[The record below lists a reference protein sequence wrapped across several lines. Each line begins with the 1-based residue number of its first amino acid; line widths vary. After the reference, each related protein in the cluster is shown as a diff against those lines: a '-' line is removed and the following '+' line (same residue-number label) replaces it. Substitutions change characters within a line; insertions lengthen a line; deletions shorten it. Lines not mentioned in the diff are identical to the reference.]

1 MVLVNF
7 DTGTPL
13 VPGDQEYDDSKPTEE
28 HVLEIFSVYKSHFEQ
43 FHSQCSEED
52 DYYFGDKT
60 VPIPDEMPID
70 PVRPATPH
78 AIVNV
83 ATDHVDVNNPAI
95 FVPAPSPRAKNRSER
110 IQKFLQGVWMHIP
123 EHTKRTIVKHS
134 IQYGVAFMKA
144 WWDGDKWPDAPMI
157 DGYES
162 EEEYKEALREHLDKR
177 DIAFPFVLDAV
188 NPKNLLWDDSRA
200 CMKWTIEFYESDSHD
215 IQAMYPEWQPV
226 MTSSETVTF
235 LEYWDDTWCGR
246 MADGEWV
253 WGPYKHG
260 YGFNPYIKVQPASSM
275 DYDVGA
281 PDMRY
286 QGILK
291 PVHSLLDSEARLIT
305 QYEAIL
311 RQYAWRTIDFYGP
324 ASSAE
329 STMDEYELFASKNWV
344 RPNVEI
350 RPSPLALP
358 PQEILQQLGMVQ
370 TMIEE
375 ATFPNVVRGMR
386 PSGVSTGFALS
397 VLAGT
402 GRLVFGK
409 FADAMARGMEQANQR
424 FLKLVNNKASG
435 RVTVHARSTV
445 HNFDQSIAPEDI
457 KEFYENTVNLKAE
470 APEEREREA
479 LLALRLWNG
488 GSGLISLY
496 EAQRRVGI
504 TNPLE
509 EQNQM
514 AAEKLLEMARPQQA
528 QEVAQAVEL
537 GQQRAMAADT
547 DLGGG
552 GGGGGLGTQYLPNQ
566 AQLQRPG
573 EGNIQQQRIATG
585 AGRESVFP
593 QGMGGLDTL
602 GAQLGTATGG
612 GRRMPSGQRVG

>member
-7 DTGTPL
+7 DTGNPL
-13 VPGDQEYDDSKPTEE
+13 VPGDLVHDASKPTEE
-28 HVLEIFSVYKSHFEQ
+28 HVLQIFDVYKNHFQQ
-43 FHSQCSEED
+43 FHEQCEEED
-52 DYYFGDKT
+52 EYYHGT
-60 VPIPDEMPID
+60 RSVPIPDDMPID

-134 IQYGVAFMKA
+134 IQYGVGFMKT

-157 DGYES
+157 DAYDS
-162 EEEYKEALREHLDKR
+162 EEEYKEALQDHLDER
-177 DIAFPFVLDAV
+177 DICFPFIIDAV
-188 NPKNLLWDDSRA
+188 NPKNMVWDDSRA
-200 CMKWTIEFYESDSHD
+200 GMKWCIEFYESSPHD
-215 IQAMYPEWQPV
+215 IQTLYPEWTPL
-226 MTSSETVTF
+226 TPNSETVTF
-235 LEYWDDTWCGR
+235 LEYWDEKWCGR

-253 WGPYKHG
+253 WGPYEHG
-260 YGFNPYIKVQPASSM
+260 YGFNPYTKIQPAASL
-275 DYDVGA
+275 DYDVGS
-281 PDMRY
+281 PEDRY

-329 STMDEYELFASKNWV
+329 ATMDEYELFASKNWV
-344 RPNVEI
+344 RPNVQI
-350 RPSPLALP
+350 QPSPLAMP

-424 FLKLVNNKASG
+424 FLKLVNNKAMG
-435 RVTVHARSTV
+435 KVTVHGRSTV
-445 HNFDQSIAPEDI
+445 HEFDQSIRPDDI
-457 KEFYENTVNLKAE
+457 KQFYENNVSLKAE

-514 AAEKLLEMARPQQA
+514 AAEKLLEMTREQQA
-528 QEVAQAVEL
+528 AEVAEAIQLAD
-537 GQQRAMAADT
+537 QRAAAADVSAPT
-547 DLGGG
+547 GNQ
-552 GGGGGLGTQYLPNQ
+552 LGTQYLPNQ

-573 EGNIQQQRIATG
+573 EANIQGQRMATG
-585 AGRESVFP
+585 AGRESVYP
-593 QGMGGLDTL
+593 QGLGGLDIL
-602 GAQLGTATGG
+602 GSQLGTATGG
-612 GRRMPSGQRVG
+612 GRPMPSGQRVN

>member
-1 MVLVNF
+1 
-7 DTGTPL
+7 
-13 VPGDQEYDDSKPTEE
+13 
-28 HVLEIFSVYKSHFEQ
+28 
-43 FHSQCSEED
+43 
-52 DYYFGDKT
+52 
-60 VPIPDEMPID
+60 
-70 PVRPATPH
+70 
-78 AIVNV
+78 
-83 ATDHVDVNNPAI
+83 
-95 FVPAPSPRAKNRSER
+95 
-110 IQKFLQGVWMHIP
+110 
-123 EHTKRTIVKHS
+123 
-134 IQYGVAFMKA
+134 
-144 WWDGDKWPDAPMI
+144 
-157 DGYES
+157 
-162 EEEYKEALREHLDKR
+162 
-177 DIAFPFVLDAV
+177 
-188 NPKNLLWDDSRA
+188 
-200 CMKWTIEFYESDSHD
+200 
-215 IQAMYPEWQPV
+215 
-226 MTSSETVTF
+226 
-235 LEYWDDTWCGR
+235 

-260 YGFNPYIKVQPASSM
+260 YGFNPYIKIQPASSL
-275 DYDVGA
+275 DYDIGS
-281 PDMRY
+281 PEDRY

-291 PVHSLLDSEARLIT
+291 PVHSLLDSEARLVT

-344 RPNVEI
+344 RPNVQI
-350 RPSPLALP
+350 QPSPLATP

-409 FADAMARGMEQANQR
+409 FADAMARGMEEANQK
-424 FLKLVNNKASG
+424 FLKLVNNKAMG
-435 RVTVHARSTV
+435 RVTVHGRSTV
-445 HNFDQSIAPEDI
+445 HEFDQSIEPNDI
-457 KEFYENTVNLKAE
+457 KAFYENNVSLKAE

-514 AAEKLLEMARPQQA
+514 AAEKLLEMARAEQA
-528 QEVAQAVEL
+528 AEVAQAVQLE
-537 GQQRAMAADT
+537 QQRAQAADVT
-547 DLGGG
+547 GNQ
-552 GGGGGLGTQYLPNQ
+552 LGTQYLPNQ

-573 EGNIQQQRIATG
+573 EQNIQGQRMATG
-585 AGRESVFP
+585 AGRESVYP
-593 QGMGGLDTL
+593 QGLGGLDIL
-602 GAQLGTATGG
+602 GSQLGTATGL
-612 GRRMPSGQRVG
+612 GRDMPSGQRVE

>member
-1 MVLVNF
+1 MVLTDF
-7 DTGTPL
+7 KTGNPL
-13 VPGDQEYDDSKPTEE
+13 VPGDMNYDDSKPTAEN
-28 HVLEIFSVYKSHFEQ
+28 VLHIFDTYKKQYEA
-43 FHSQCSEED
+43 FHDQCEEED
-52 DYYFGDKT
+52 EYYHGT
-60 VPIPDEMPID
+60 RSVPIPDDMPID
-70 PVRPATPH
+70 PVRPATAH

-83 ATDHVDVNNPAI
+83 ATDHVDVNNPSI

-123 EHTKRTIVKHS
+123 EHTKRTVVKHS
-134 IQYGVAFMKA
+134 IQYGVGFIKT
-144 WWDGDKWPDAPMI
+144 WWDGDKWPDAPLL
-157 DGYES
+157 DEYED
-162 EEEYKEALREHLDKR
+162 EEEYKEALQDHLDER
-177 DIAFPFVLDAV
+177 NISFPFIIDAV
-188 NPKNLLWDDSRA
+188 NPKNMIWDDSRA
-200 CMKWTIEFYESDSHD
+200 GMKWAIEFYETDCND
-215 IQAMYPEWQPV
+215 IQMLYPEWRP
-226 MTSSETVTF
+226 MIPGTDTVTF

-260 YGFNPYIKVQPASSM
+260 YGFNPYVKIQPATSL
-275 DYDVGA
+275 DYDVGM
-281 PDMRY
+281 PEDRY

-329 STMDEYELFASKNWV
+329 ATMDEYELFAAKNWV
-344 RPNVEI
+344 RPNVNI
-350 RPSPLALP
+350 QPSPLAMP

-409 FADAMARGMEQANQR
+409 FADAMARGMEHANER
-424 FLKLVNNKASG
+424 FLKLVNNKAIG
-435 RVTVHARSTV
+435 KVTVHARSNV
-445 HNFDQSIAPEDI
+445 QNFDQAIGPDDI
-457 KEFYENTVNLKAE
+457 KVFYENSVSLKAE

-496 EAQRRVGI
+496 EAQKRVGI

-514 AAEKLLEMARPQQA
+514 AAEKLLEMARAQQA
-528 QEVAQAVEL
+528 EEVAQAVQLE
-537 GQQRAMAADT
+537 QQRAQAADMSANQ
-547 DLGGG
+547 
-552 GGGGGLGTQYLPNQ
+552 LGTQFLPGQ

-573 EGNIQQQRIATG
+573 EAGIQRQRVGEGTDREAT
-585 AGRESVFP
+585 FP
-593 QGMGGLDTL
+593 RGMGGLDLL
-602 GAQLGTATGG
+602 GSQLGTATGG
-612 GRRMPSGQRVG
+612 GRNMPTGDRV

>member
-1 MVLVNF
+1 MVLTDF
-7 DTGTPL
+7 KTGEPL
-13 VPGDQEYDDSKPTEE
+13 VPGDMNYDDSKPTAEN
-28 HVLEIFSVYKSHFEQ
+28 VLHIFDTYKKQYQE
-43 FHSQCSEED
+43 FHDQCEEED
-52 DYYFGDKT
+52 EYYHGT
-60 VPIPDEMPID
+60 RSVPIPDDMPID
-70 PVRPATPH
+70 PVRPATAH

-83 ATDHVDVNNPAI
+83 ATDHVDVNNPSI

-134 IQYGVAFMKA
+134 IQYGVGFIKT
-144 WWDGDKWPDAPMI
+144 WWDGDKWPDAPLL
-157 DGYES
+157 DDYTDEG
-162 EEEYKEALREHLDKR
+162 EYKEALQDHLDER
-177 DIAFPFVLDAV
+177 NISFPFIIDAV
-188 NPKNLLWDDSRA
+188 NPKNMIWDDSRA
-200 CMKWTIEFYESDSHD
+200 GMKWAIEFYETDCND
-215 IQAMYPEWQPV
+215 IQMLYPEWRP
-226 MTSSETVTF
+226 MIPGTDTVTF

-260 YGFNPYIKVQPASSM
+260 YGFNPYVKIQPATSL
-275 DYDVGA
+275 DYDVGM
-281 PDMRY
+281 PEDRY

-329 STMDEYELFASKNWV
+329 ATMDEYELFAAKNWV
-344 RPNVEI
+344 RPNVNI
-350 RPSPLALP
+350 QPSPLAMP

-409 FADAMARGMEQANQR
+409 FADAMARGMEHANER
-424 FLKLVNNKASG
+424 FLKLVNNKAIG
-435 RVTVHARSTV
+435 KVTVHARSNV
-445 HNFDQSIAPEDI
+445 QNFDQAIGPDDI
-457 KEFYENTVNLKAE
+457 KVFYENSVSLKAE

-496 EAQRRVGI
+496 EAQKRVGI

-514 AAEKLLEMARPQQA
+514 AAEKLLEMARAQQA
-528 QEVAQAVEL
+528 EEVAQAVQLE
-537 GQQRAMAADT
+537 QQRAQAADMSANQ
-547 DLGGG
+547 
-552 GGGGGLGTQYLPNQ
+552 LGTQFLPGQ

-573 EGNIQQQRIATG
+573 EAGIQRQRVGEGTDREAT
-585 AGRESVFP
+585 FP
-593 QGMGGLDTL
+593 RGMGGLDLL
-602 GAQLGTATGG
+602 GSQLGTATGG
-612 GRRMPSGQRVG
+612 GRNMPTGDRV

>member
-1 MVLVNF
+1 MVLTDF
-7 DTGTPL
+7 KTGNPL
-13 VPGDQEYDDSKPTEE
+13 VPGDMNYDDSKPTAEN
-28 HVLEIFSVYKSHFEQ
+28 VLHIFDTYKKQYEA
-43 FHSQCSEED
+43 FHDQCEEED
-52 DYYFGDKT
+52 EYYHGT
-60 VPIPDEMPID
+60 RSVPIPDDMPID
-70 PVRPATPH
+70 PVRPATAH

-83 ATDHVDVNNPAI
+83 ATDHVDVNNPSI

-123 EHTKRTIVKHS
+123 EHTKRTVVKHS
-134 IQYGVAFMKA
+134 IQYGVGFIKT
-144 WWDGDKWPDAPMI
+144 WWDGDKWPDAPLL
-157 DGYES
+157 DEYND
-162 EEEYKEALREHLDKR
+162 EEEYKEALQDHLDER
-177 DIAFPFVLDAV
+177 NISFPFIIDAV
-188 NPKNLLWDDSRA
+188 NPKNMIWDDSRA
-200 CMKWTIEFYESDSHD
+200 GMKWAIEFYETDCND
-215 IQAMYPEWQPV
+215 IQMLYPEWRP
-226 MTSSETVTF
+226 MIPGTDTVTF

-260 YGFNPYIKVQPASSM
+260 YGFNPYVKIQPATSL
-275 DYDVGA
+275 DYDVGM
-281 PDMRY
+281 PEDRY

-329 STMDEYELFASKNWV
+329 ATMDEYELFAAKNWV
-344 RPNVEI
+344 RPNVNI
-350 RPSPLALP
+350 QPSPLAMP

-409 FADAMARGMEQANQR
+409 FADAMARGMEHANER
-424 FLKLVNNKASG
+424 FLKLVNNKAIG
-435 RVTVHARSTV
+435 KVTVHARSNV
-445 HNFDQSIAPEDI
+445 QNFDQAIGPDDI
-457 KEFYENTVNLKAE
+457 KVFYENSVSLKAE

-496 EAQRRVGI
+496 EAQKRVGI

-514 AAEKLLEMARPQQA
+514 AAEKLLEMARAQQA
-528 QEVAQAVEL
+528 EEVAQAVQLE
-537 GQQRAMAADT
+537 QQRAQAADMSANQ
-547 DLGGG
+547 
-552 GGGGGLGTQYLPNQ
+552 LGTQFLPGQ

-573 EGNIQQQRIATG
+573 EAGIQRQRVGEGTDREAT
-585 AGRESVFP
+585 FP
-593 QGMGGLDTL
+593 RGMGGLDLL
-602 GAQLGTATGG
+602 GSQLGTATGG
-612 GRRMPSGQRVG
+612 GRNMPTGDRV

>member
-144 WWDGDKWPDAPMI
+144 WWDGDKWPDTPMI
-157 DGYES
+157 DNYES
-162 EEEYKEALREHLDKR
+162 EEEYKEALREHLDRR

-188 NPKNLLWDDSRA
+188 NPKNLIWDDSRTS
-200 CMKWTIEFYESDSHD
+200 MKWTIEFYESDSHD
-215 IQAMYPEWQPV
+215 IQALYPEWQPV
-226 MTSSETVTF
+226 IPSSETVTF

-488 GSGLISLY
+488 GNGLISLY

-528 QEVAQAVEL
+528 QEVAQAIQL

-547 DLGGG
+547 NLGGG

-612 GRRMPSGQRVG
+612 GRRMPSGQRVE

>member
-1 MVLVNF
+1 MVLTDF
-7 DTGTPL
+7 KTGEPL
-13 VPGDQEYDDSKPTEE
+13 VPGDMNYDDSKPTAEN
-28 HVLEIFSVYKSHFEQ
+28 VLHIFDTYKKQYQE
-43 FHSQCSEED
+43 FHDQCEEED
-52 DYYFGDKT
+52 EYYHGT
-60 VPIPDEMPID
+60 RSVPTPDDMPID
-70 PVRPATPH
+70 PVRPATAH

-83 ATDHVDVNNPAI
+83 ATDHVDVNNPSI

-134 IQYGVAFMKA
+134 IQYGVGFIKT
-144 WWDGDKWPDAPMI
+144 WWDGDKWPDAPLL
-157 DGYES
+157 DDYTDEG
-162 EEEYKEALREHLDKR
+162 EYKEALQDHLDER
-177 DIAFPFVLDAV
+177 NISFPFIIDAV
-188 NPKNLLWDDSRA
+188 NPKNMIWDDSRA
-200 CMKWTIEFYESDSHD
+200 GMKWAIEFYETDCND
-215 IQAMYPEWQPV
+215 IQMLYPEWRP
-226 MTSSETVTF
+226 MIPGTDTVTF

-260 YGFNPYIKVQPASSM
+260 YGFNPYVKIQPATSL
-275 DYDVGA
+275 DYDVGM
-281 PDMRY
+281 PEDRY

-329 STMDEYELFASKNWV
+329 ATMDEYELFAAKNWV
-344 RPNVEI
+344 RPNVNI
-350 RPSPLALP
+350 QPSPLAMP

-409 FADAMARGMEQANQR
+409 FADAMARGMEHANER
-424 FLKLVNNKASG
+424 FLKLVNNKAIG
-435 RVTVHARSTV
+435 KVTVHARSNV
-445 HNFDQSIAPEDI
+445 QNFDQAIGPDDI
-457 KEFYENTVNLKAE
+457 KVFYENSVSLKAE

-496 EAQRRVGI
+496 EAQKRVGI

-514 AAEKLLEMARPQQA
+514 AAEKLLEMARAQQA
-528 QEVAQAVEL
+528 EEVAQAVQLE
-537 GQQRAMAADT
+537 QQRAQAADMSANQ
-547 DLGGG
+547 
-552 GGGGGLGTQYLPNQ
+552 LGTQYLPGQ

-573 EGNIQQQRIATG
+573 ETAIQRQRIGEGTQTEG
-585 AGRESVFP
+585 TFP
-593 QGMGGLDTL
+593 QGMGGLDLL
-602 GAQLGTATGG
+602 GSQLGTATGG
-612 GRRMPSGQRVG
+612 GRNMPTGDRV

>member
-7 DTGTPL
+7 DTGEPL
-13 VPGDQEYDDSKPTEE
+13 VPGDQNYDDSAPTADE
-28 HVLEIFSVYKSHFEQ
+28 VMQIFEVYKDQ
-43 FHSQCSEED
+43 YKDFHAQCEEED
-52 DYYFGDKT
+52 EYYHGT
-60 VPIPDEMPID
+60 RSVPVPDDMPID
-70 PVRPATPH
+70 PVRPATAH

-110 IQKFLQGVWMHIP
+110 IQKFLQGAWMHIP
-123 EHTKRTIVKHS
+123 EHTKRTVVKHS
-134 IQYGVAFMKA
+134 IQYGVGFIKA
-144 WWDGDKWPDAPMI
+144 WWDGDKWPDAPYM
-157 DGYES
+157 DDY
-162 EEEYKEALREHLDKR
+162 EEEEDYKEALKDHLDTR
-177 DIAFPFVLDAV
+177 DISFPFIIDAV
-188 NPKNLLWDDSRA
+188 NPKNLIWDDSRA
-200 CMKWTIEFYESDSHD
+200 KMKWAIEYYESNCSD
-215 IQAMYPEWQPV
+215 IQTMYPEWTP
-226 MTSSETVTF
+226 MMPGSETVTF

-246 MADGEWV
+246 MADREWV

-260 YGFNPYIKVQPASSM
+260 YGFNPYVKIQPATSL

-281 PDMRY
+281 PEDRY
-286 QGILK
+286 QGVLK

-311 RQYAWRTIDFYGP
+311 RQYAWRTIDFHGP

-329 STMDEYELFASKNWV
+329 ATMDEYELFASKNWV
-344 RPNVEI
+344 RPNVDI
-350 RPSPLALP
+350 RPSPLAMP

-409 FADAMARGMEQANQR
+409 FADAMARGMEQANER
-424 FLKLVNNKASG
+424 FLKLVNNKAMG
-435 RVTVHARSTV
+435 KVTVHARSSV
-445 HNFDQSIAPEDI
+445 QEFDQSIGPDDI
-457 KEFYENTVNLKAE
+457 KVFYENTVTLKAE

-514 AAEKLLEMARPQQA
+514 AAEKLLEMARGQQA
-528 QEVAQAVEL
+528 EEVAQTIQLA
-537 GQQRAMAADT
+537 QQRAAAADMSANQ
-547 DLGGG
+547 
-552 GGGGGLGTQYLPNQ
+552 LGTQYLPGQ

-573 EGNIQQQRIATG
+573 ERNIQEQRVGTG
-585 AGRESVFP
+585 TEREGTFP
-593 QGMGGLDTL
+593 QGIGGLDLL
-602 GAQLGTATGG
+602 GSQLATGTGG
-612 GRRMPSGQRVG
+612 GRNMPSGQRVN

>member
-1 MVLVNF
+1 MVVVNF
-7 DTGTPL
+7 DTGEPL
-13 VPGDQEYDDSKPTEE
+13 VPGDQTYDDSKPTEE
-28 HVLEIFSVYKSHFEQ
+28 HVLQIFDTYKDQYKTFHEQ
-43 FHSQCSEED
+43 CKEED
-52 DYYFGDKT
+52 EYYFGT
-60 VPIPDEMPID
+60 RSVPVPDDMPID
-70 PVRPATPH
+70 PVRPATAH

-123 EHTKRTIVKHS
+123 EHTKRTVVKHS
-134 IQYGVAFMKA
+134 IQYGVGFIKT
-144 WWDGDKWPDAPMI
+144 WWDGDKWPDAPYM
-157 DGYES
+157 DNYT
-162 EEEYKEALREHLDKR
+162 EEEDYKEALRDHLDER
-177 DIAFPFVLDAV
+177 DISFPFIIDAV
-188 NPKNLLWDDSRA
+188 NPKNIVWDDSRA
-200 CMKWTIEFYESDSHD
+200 KMKWCIEFYDSKCGD
-215 IQAMYPEWQPV
+215 IQSLYPEWTP
-226 MTSSETVTF
+226 MTPNSETVTF

-260 YGFNPYIKVQPASSM
+260 YGFNPYVKIQPASSL
-275 DYDVGA
+275 DYDVGL
-281 PDMRY
+281 PEDRY
-286 QGILK
+286 QGVLK

-329 STMDEYELFASKNWV
+329 ATMDEYELFASKNWV
-344 RPNVEI
+344 RPNVQIE
-350 RPSPLALP
+350 PSPLAMP

-424 FLKLVNNKASG
+424 FLKLVNNKAMG
-435 RVTVHARSTV
+435 KVTVHARSSV
-445 HNFDQSIAPEDI
+445 QEFDQSIGPDDI
-457 KEFYENTVNLKAE
+457 KVFYENTVTLKAE

-514 AAEKLLEMARPQQA
+514 AAEKLLEMARGQQA
-528 QEVAQAVEL
+528 EEVAQAVQL
-537 GQQRAMAADT
+537 GQQRAAAADT
-547 DLGGG
+547 TANQ
-552 GGGGGLGTQYLPNQ
+552 LGTQYLPGQ

-573 EGNIQQQRIATG
+573 ERNIQEQRIGQGTE
-585 AGRESVFP
+585 RERTFP
-593 QGMGGLDTL
+593 QGMGGLDIL
-602 GAQLGTATGG
+602 GSQLATGTGG
-612 GRRMPSGQRVG
+612 GRRMPTGQRVD

>member
-7 DTGTPL
+7 DSGEPL
-13 VPGDQEYDDSKPTEE
+13 VPGDMVYDDSKPTAE
-28 HVLEIFSVYKSHFEQ
+28 HVLQIFQTYKSHFEQ
-43 FHSQCSEED
+43 FHAQCEVED
-52 DYYFGDKT
+52 EYYFGT
-60 VPIPDEMPID
+60 RSVPVPEDMPID

-83 ATDHVDVNNPAI
+83 ATDHVDVNNPSI

-123 EHTKRTIVKHS
+123 EHTKRTVVKHS
-134 IQYGVAFMKA
+134 IQYGIGFMKA
-144 WWDGDKWPDAPMI
+144 WWDGDKWPDAPNF
-157 DGYES
+157 DDFDK
-162 EEEYKEALREHLDKR
+162 EEDYKEALRDHLDKR
-177 DIAFPFVLDAV
+177 DISFPFILDAV
-188 NPKNLLWDDSRA
+188 NPKNLIWDDSRA
-200 CMKWTIEFYESDSHD
+200 GMKWAIEYYEASVSDVK
-215 IQAMYPEWQPV
+215 MLYPEWTPL
-226 MTSSETVTF
+226 MDNSESVTF
-235 LEYWDDTWCGR
+235 IEYWDDTWCGR
-246 MADGEWV
+246 MVGGEWI

-260 YGFNPYIKVQPASSM
+260 YGFNPYIKIQPAASI
-275 DYDVGA
+275 DYDVGS
-281 PDMRY
+281 PEDRY

-329 STMDEYELFASKNWV
+329 ATMDEYELFASKNWV
-344 RPNVEI
+344 RPNVQI
-350 RPSPLALP
+350 QPSPLSMP

-409 FADAMARGMEQANQR
+409 FADAMARGMEHANER
-424 FLKLVNNKASG
+424 FLKLVNNKAMG
-435 RVTVHARSTV
+435 KVTVHARSTV
-445 HNFDQSIAPEDI
+445 HEFDQNISPDDI
-457 KEFYENTVNLKAE
+457 KDFFENSVTLKAE

-488 GSGLISLY
+488 GNGLISLY

-509 EQNQM
+509 EQNQQ
-514 AAEKLLEMARPQQA
+514 AAERLLEAAREQQ
-528 QEVAQAVEL
+528 VADVAEAVQLE
-537 GQQRAMAADT
+537 QQRAAAADT
-547 DLGGG
+547 GSPANQM
-552 GGGGGLGTQYLPNQ
+552 GTQYLPGQ

-573 EGNIQQQRIATG
+573 ERSIQGARMATG
-585 AGRESVFP
+585 AGRESVYP
-593 QGMGGLDTL
+593 QGMGGLDLL
-602 GAQLGTATGG
+602 GSQLGTATGG
-612 GRRMPSGQRVG
+612 GRSMPSGQRVS

>member
-7 DTGTPL
+7 DTGEPL
-13 VPGDQEYDDSKPTEE
+13 VPGDQNYDDSAPTADE
-28 HVLEIFSVYKSHFEQ
+28 VMQIFEVYKDQ
-43 FHSQCSEED
+43 YKDFHAQCEEED
-52 DYYFGDKT
+52 EYYHGT
-60 VPIPDEMPID
+60 RSVPVPDDMPID
-70 PVRPATPH
+70 PVRPATAH

-110 IQKFLQGVWMHIP
+110 IQKFLQGAWMHIP
-123 EHTKRTIVKHS
+123 EHTKRTVVKHS
-134 IQYGVAFMKA
+134 IQYGVGFIKA
-144 WWDGDKWPDAPMI
+144 WWDGDKWPDAPYM
-157 DGYES
+157 DDY
-162 EEEYKEALREHLDKR
+162 EEEEDYKEALKDHLDTR
-177 DIAFPFVLDAV
+177 DISFPFIIDAV
-188 NPKNLLWDDSRA
+188 NPKNLIWDDSRA
-200 CMKWTIEFYESDSHD
+200 KMKWAIEYYESNCSD
-215 IQAMYPEWQPV
+215 IQTMYPEWTP
-226 MTSSETVTF
+226 MMPGSETVTF

-246 MADGEWV
+246 MADREWV

-260 YGFNPYIKVQPASSM
+260 YGFNPYVKIQPATSL

-281 PDMRY
+281 PEDRY
-286 QGILK
+286 QGVLK

-311 RQYAWRTIDFYGP
+311 RQYAWRTIDFHGP

-329 STMDEYELFASKNWV
+329 ATMDEYELFASKNWV
-344 RPNVEI
+344 RPNVDI
-350 RPSPLALP
+350 QPSPLAMP

-409 FADAMARGMEQANQR
+409 FADAMARGMEQTNER
-424 FLKLVNNKASG
+424 FLKLVNNKAMG
-435 RVTVHARSTV
+435 KVTVHARSSV
-445 HNFDQSIAPEDI
+445 QEFDQSIGPDDI
-457 KEFYENTVNLKAE
+457 KVFYENTVTLKAE

-514 AAEKLLEMARPQQA
+514 AAEKLLEMARGQQA
-528 QEVAQAVEL
+528 EEVAQTIQLA
-537 GQQRAMAADT
+537 QQRAAAADMSANQ
-547 DLGGG
+547 
-552 GGGGGLGTQYLPNQ
+552 LGTQYLPGQ

-573 EGNIQQQRIATG
+573 ERNIQEQRIGQGTE
-585 AGRESVFP
+585 RERTFP
-593 QGMGGLDTL
+593 QGMGGLDIL

-612 GRRMPSGQRVG
+612 GRRMPTGQRVN